1 MAVVVT
7 LTALLQYRVILDALA
22 GERHAEW
29 RSLAGAAMLTVVC
42 AVYVP
47 LVNPQIYLGQL
58 SPNVYHSPTYLLMKP
73 FAIATVFLAIRI
85 MDGHARGADYWCCAA
100 AYAASLFAKPN
111 FALVFM
117 PAVWLVVG
125 FRYVFS
131 GAGGPVA
138 RRTVTFLGALSLLTI
153 VVGTWQYVNVFT
165 SASAGWLAQNPTG
178 ESRIV
183 IDTFLRHWQT
193 RTPSVPYSIVAAL
206 AFPLAVTAFRWRST
220 FATPARSLPWLMLL
234 LGIGMYA
241 TLIDTVW
248 IGVSNFGWS
257 YMIGQVMVFLYGVI
271 EFVRWRPTRSDA
283 LAYGVTSVL
292 LSLHVLSG
300 TYYFALVATG
310 RS

>member
-1 MAVVVT
+1 
-7 LTALLQYRVILDALA
+7 
-22 GERHAEW
+22 
-29 RSLAGAAMLTVVC
+29 
-42 AVYVP
+42 
-47 LVNPQIYLGQL
+47 
-58 SPNVYHSPTYLLMKP
+58 
-73 FAIATVFLAIRI
+73 
-85 MDGHARGADYWCCAA
+85 
-100 AYAASLFAKPN
+100 
-111 FALVFM
+111 
-117 PAVWLVVG
+117 
-125 FRYVFS
+125 
-131 GAGGPVA
+131 
-138 RRTVTFLGALSLLTI
+138 VTFLGALSLLTI

-206 AFPLAVTAFRWRST
+206 AFPLAVTVFRWRST

-234 LGIGMYA
+234 LGMGMYA